1 MARYKDAKCKLC
13 RREIAKLFLKG
24 ERCYIRGKCPIDK
37 AVNPRNYPPGQHGL
51 GRGRRRMRASD
62 FSVRLREKQKL
73 RRIYGVLETQF
84 RNYFKKAARQK
95 GVTGENLIRMLEMR
109 LDNTVYRMGFAM
121 SRNAAR
127 QLVSHGHVSV
137 NGKRVNIPSCQVK
150 VGDVVSLVEKAKSF
164 ETVKYSLEWNASR
177 LIPEWISF
185 DTKKGEGEVIAK
197 PSREHVT
204 LPVEE
209 QLVVEYYSRV

>member
-1 MARYKDAKCKLC
+1 MARYKDARCKLC
-13 RREIAKLFLKG
+13 RRESVKLFLKG
-24 ERCYIRGKCPIDK
+24 ERCYVRGKCPIDK

-51 GRGRRRMRASD
+51 GRGRRRSKASD
-62 FSVRLREKQKL
+62 FSIRLREKQKL
-73 RRIYGVLETQF
+73 RRIYGILEAQF
-84 RNYFKKAARQK
+84 RNYFRKAAREK

-121 SRNAAR
+121 SRSGAR
-127 QLVSHGHVSV
+127 QLVSHGHVLV
-137 NGKRVNIPSCQVK
+137 NGKRINIPSYQVS
-150 VGDVVSLVEKAKSF
+150 VDDVVSLTEKAKSI

-177 LIPEWISF
+177 LIPEWVSF
-185 DTKKGEGEVIAK
+185 DIKKGEGKIVSK

-209 QLVVEYYSRV
+209 QLVVEFYSRV